1 MLKDFIVAQS
11 TLDRFFSTDIAEID
25 PAVASAHLMLVD
37 VRAKNLTGKLAE
49 QALGRAH
56 ITCNKNGIPFD
67 PEKPT
72 ITSGIRL
79 GTAAATSR
87 GFGQKEFEAVGRL
100 IAEVLDAVAISNDG
114 TAPMVEAAVKQKVAG
129 LTAAFPIYRTR
140 SG

>member
-1 MLKDFIVAQS
+1 MKPGDTFMG
-11 TLDRFFSTDIAEID
+11 LDLAAGGHLTHGAKPNMSGKWFNVVSYGVRPDDLRID
-25 PAVASAHLMLVD
+25 MEA
-37 VRAKNLTGKLAE
+37 LARL
-49 QALGRAH
+49 A
-56 ITCNKNGIPFD
+56 

-87 GFGQKEFEAVGRL
+87 GFGQKEFETVGRL
-100 IAEVLDAVAISNDG
+100 IAEVLDAVAVSNDG

-140 SG
+140 SD